1 LSWHEIMKL
10 FGQNVRNLV
19 VLLAVLLITMPVWAA
34 NQPSTK
40 VQRKPYQGGVS
51 RTGFRVPVLDNDY
64 SAGKA
69 SLDTSAYDQGNLE
82 AGVADIRP
90 MSGNLYERG
99 PMGSGA
105 TVDIGGTPMTTKS
118 QLQLLS
124 TRNVAILVDRSSS
137 MREKD
142 CPGHIS
148 RWNWCQQQA
157 ELFSEQTA
165 GVLSERFT
173 LAFFAHHYDIYPSV
187 TLDQMRRLFEH
198 SKPKLGTHPEGA
210 LQEIFDAYFRGAMGS
225 KPLVVAV
232 ISDGEPND
240 PDKVADVIR
249 DATWQMKNPD
259 QIAITFLQVGHGDD
273 GTDILREFD
282 QQLKRQG
289 AKYDIVDR
297 KSFYELQRLGL
308 LGALVASIKATMP
321 AVAKT
326 PPSKPKPKAKPK
338 LPQLRPPVK
347 HR

>member
-1 LSWHEIMKL
+1 
-10 FGQNVRNLV
+10 
-19 VLLAVLLITMPVWAA
+19 
-34 NQPSTK
+34 
-40 VQRKPYQGGVS
+40 
-51 RTGFRVPVLDNDY
+51 
-64 SAGKA
+64 
-69 SLDTSAYDQGNLE
+69 
-82 AGVADIRP
+82 
-90 MSGNLYERG
+90 
-99 PMGSGA
+99 
-105 TVDIGGTPMTTKS
+105 
-118 QLQLLS
+118 
-124 TRNVAILVDRSSS
+124 
-137 MREKD
+137 
-142 CPGHIS
+142 
-148 RWNWCQQQA
+148 
-157 ELFSEQTA
+157 
-165 GVLSERFT
+165 
-173 LAFFAHHYDIYPSV
+173 
-187 TLDQMRRLFEH
+187 
-198 SKPKLGTHPEGA
+198 
-210 LQEIFDAYFRGAMGS
+210 
-225 KPLVVAV
+225 VAV